1 MSVRSLTYFCSVA
14 LLISAS
20 TATLCAPALA
30 LFEKAYVEK
39 QTISCNDPKYIQF
52 VEERLDYF
60 EQKNKRLLNST
71 WQDYERSNQ
80 ANSNPYQV
88 IGDLS
93 RHLIYSAQFES
104 VQIVNAKIDLMFEHG
119 ERLSRDQQIAGNVFD
134 NFSMEAHFVGIAR
147 AWMAYRLGRNQE
159 AFDALLTS
167 IDVSNSA
174 VLGSFGPD
182 FTFIRRIYRDGH
194 TKPVVAYINKSKGFW
209 TGKRADALRFAWL
222 TMIEQG
228 CTIQFDSLDTIKFAE
243 LGLIKNG

>member
-1 MSVRSLTYFCSVA
+1 MLLRSLTHFCLVA

-20 TATLCAPALA
+20 TATLFAPALA
-30 LFEKAYVEK
+30 LFEKAHVEK
-39 QTISCNDPKYIQF
+39 QTKSCNDPKYIQF

-93 RHLIYSAQFES
+93 RHLIYSAQLEP
-104 VQIVNAKIDLMFEHG
+104 VQIVNAKINLMFQHG

-134 NFSMEAHFVGIAR
+134 NFSKEAHFVGIAR
-147 AWMAYRLGRNQE
+147 AWVAYRQGLDQE
-159 AFDALLTS
+159 AFNELLTS

-174 VLGSFGPD
+174 VLESFGPD
-182 FTFIRRIYRDGH
+182 LTFIRGIYRDGH
-194 TKPVVAYINKSKGFW
+194 TQPVVAYLNKTKGFW
-209 TGKRADALRFAWL
+209 IGKRADALRFARL
-222 TMIEQG
+222 TMIEKG
-228 CTIQFDSLDTIKFAE
+228 CAIQFDSLDAIKFAE
-243 LGLIKNG
+243 LGLIKNR

>member
-1 MSVRSLTYFCSVA
+1 MSLRSFTQFCFVV
-14 LLISAS
+14 LLISVV
-20 TATLCAPALA
+20 TLVFSGPALA
-30 LFEKAYVEK
+30 FFEKEQAELGA
-39 QTISCNDPKYIQF
+39 TGCNDPKYKQF

-60 EQKNKRLLNST
+60 ERKNKRMLNRT
-71 WQDYERSNQ
+71 QRDYERSSQ

-104 VQIVNAKIDLMFEHG
+104 VPTVNAKIDLMFQHG

-134 NFSMEAHFVGIAR
+134 NFSTEAHFVGIAR
-147 AWMAYRLGRNQE
+147 AWVAYRQGRNQE
-159 AFDALLTS
+159 AFNELLTS

-174 VLGSFGPD
+174 VMESFGPD

-194 TKPVVAYINKSKGFW
+194 TKPVVAYINKTKDFW

-228 CTIQFDSLDTIKFAE
+228 CAIQFDSLDTIKFAE
-243 LGLIKNG
+243 LGLLAK